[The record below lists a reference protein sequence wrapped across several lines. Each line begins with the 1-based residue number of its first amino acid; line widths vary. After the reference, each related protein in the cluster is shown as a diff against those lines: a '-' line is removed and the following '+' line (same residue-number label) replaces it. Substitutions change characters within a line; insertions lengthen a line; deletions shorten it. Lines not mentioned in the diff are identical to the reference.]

1 MDIETK
7 VQEILA
13 EMSKGQR
20 KYEEKKAKKQGFASI
35 EAYIQNNLEAQF
47 KSKITEDEKEK
58 IIQLQNETKKAKK
71 AREAKEASE
80 AREASE
86 ASEAREAREAREAS
100 EASEA
105 REAEVW
111 KQTDRAGQPYFSLN
125 GEFRE
130 GKLHGQGTVTWS
142 APHRLAGEKQA
153 GEFREGKLHGQGT
166 VTWSAPHRLAGEKQ
180 AGEFREGKLHGQGTV
195 TWSAPH
201 RLAGE
206 IQVGEYR
213 EGKLLRGTITFIAP
227 HQHAGVKYV
236 GEFREGKLH
245 GQGTVTWSAPTPA
258 QLEKAQDLAREYV
271 RKKYKEA
278 A

>member
-86 ASEAREAREAREAS
+86 ASEAREAS

-125 GEFRE
+125 
-130 GKLHGQGTVTWS
+130 
-142 APHRLAGEKQA
+142 